1 MIKRRPDQT
10 TQDLLRPILT
20 TGKAFPFIAAMAAAM
35 FSLYVYA
42 FYLQFTHGHGF
53 TTHQST
59 PVGAVWGLY
68 AAIIVFFI
76 GISHVGIGVSA
87 ATRLLN
93 LDYLRPLTR
102 IAELLTLFC
111 LPAAVLMIT
120 LDIGR
125 PEKFV
130 FNVMRYGRITAP
142 FCWSA
147 TVISVYLFASTIY
160 LYLSMRRDF
169 AVAADFVPRWGRFYK
184 VLALGYA
191 DTKEARELHERILW
205 WLALVLI
212 PIMVSVHSVYGFVFG
227 LHGGRPAWFN
237 PFMAPFFVLGAIING
252 FATLIIVVVIIRR
265 VFKWERYLSIQT
277 IRNLGRF
284 LCWMTLLYIYFTL
297 AEYVT
302 YVYTPPAGEAFV
314 IQTVLVG
321 EFSTIFWPAMAALII
336 GFLLLLLN
344 QTIFHHQ
351 FTLWIT
357 VAGATLINIVLFAT
371 RYLIV
376 IPSLLRPLLPFP
388 SGVYSPTFYE
398 WGAFLGAIGFVIGA
412 YLVFMKVFPAIE
424 LPLPVEVDSAE
435 GSRITSIRAGR

>member
-1 MIKRRPDQT
+1 MTMIRRRPDKV
-10 TQDLLRPILT
+10 TQDLLRPLLT
-20 TGKAFPFIAAMAAAM
+20 TGKAFNFIAALSLVM

-42 FYLQFTHGHGF
+42 FYLQFVQGHGF
-53 TTHQST
+53 TTRQST

-87 ATRLLN
+87 AARLLK
-93 LDYLRPLTR
+93 LEYLRPLTR

-111 LPAAVLMIT
+111 LPGAVLMIT

-125 PEKFV
+125 PERFV
-130 FNVMRYGRITAP
+130 LNVMRYGRIQAP
-142 FCWSA
+142 FVWSA
-147 TVISVYLFASTIY
+147 TVISVYLFASIIY

-169 AVAADFVPRWGRFYK
+169 AVAADLVPKWGRLYRL
-184 VLALGYA
+184 LALGYT
-191 DTKEARELHERILW
+191 DTKEERELHERTLW

-227 LHGGRPAWFN
+227 LHGGRPGWFN

-252 FATLIIVVVIIRR
+252 FATLIIVVVIIRK
-265 VFKWERYLSIQT
+265 VFQWEQYLSLQI

-284 LCWMTLLYIYFTL
+284 LCWMTVLYIYFTA
-297 AEYVT
+297 AEYLT
-302 YVYTPPAGEAFV
+302 YSYTPPAGEAYV
-314 IQTVLVG
+314 VQTVLVG
-321 EFSTIFWPAMAALII
+321 EFSHIFWPAMAALII
-336 GFLLLLLN
+336 GFLMLLLN
-344 QTIFHHQ
+344 QTIFHRQ

-357 VAGATLINIVLFAT
+357 VAGATLINVVLFAT

-388 SGVYSPTFYE
+388 SGAYTPTLYE
-398 WGAFLGAIGFVIGA
+398 WGAFLGVVGFVIGA
-412 YLVFMKVFPAIE
+412 YIVFLKIFPAIE
-424 LPLPVEVDSAE
+424 LPLPGEVEGK
-435 GSRITSIRAGR
+435 GS

>member
-1 MIKRRPDQT
+1 MIRRRPDKM
-10 TQDLLRPILT
+10 TQDFLRPLLI
-20 TGKAFPFIAAMAAAM
+20 TGKAFNFLAALALVM
-35 FSLYVYA
+35 FSLYIYP

-53 TTHQST
+53 TTRQST

-87 ATRLLN
+87 AARLLN
-93 LDYLRPLTR
+93 LHYLRPLTR

-130 FNVMRYGRITAP
+130 LNVMRYGRITAP

-147 TVISVYLFASTIY
+147 TVISVYLFASIIY

-169 AVAADFVPRWGRFYK
+169 ALAADLVPKWGRLYRA
-184 VLALGYA
+184 LALGYT
-191 DTKEARELHERILW
+191 DTKEERELHERILW

-227 LHGGRPAWFN
+227 LHGGRPGWFN

-252 FATLIIVVVIIRR
+252 FATLIIVIVIIR
-265 VFKWERYLSIQT
+265 KAYHWEHYLSLYT

-284 LCWMTLLYIYFTL
+284 LSWMTLLYIYFTL

-302 YVYTPPAGEAFV
+302 YSYTPPSGEALV
-314 IQTVLVG
+314 IQTVLIG
-321 EFSTIFWPAMAALII
+321 EFSTIFWPAMAGLLS

-344 QTIFHHQ
+344 QTIFHRQ

-357 VAGATLINIVLFAT
+357 VAGAVLINIVLFVT

-388 SGVYSPTFYE
+388 SGVYTPTLYE
-398 WGAFLGAIGFVIGA
+398 WGAFLGVIGFVIGA
-412 YLVFMKVFPAIE
+412 YLVFFKIFPAIE
-424 LPLPVEVDSAE
+424 LPLPGEAE
-435 GSRITSIRAGR
+435 GKGS